1 MVRVL
6 LGGAGGAA
14 SLGFAR
20 SLRASGKP
28 YHLIGMNTSA
38 ADLLLADVDEHH
50 LVPAATSPDYPDALF
65 QLLQRTHPDFVHVQP
80 DPEVF
85 RLSLLRH
92 VVRGSGAAY
101 LLPDHDAIVTCQD
114 KWLSYERWRAA
125 ELPLPETRL
134 LGGADD
140 LALAFDELGDEL
152 WLREIRGAGGAGSL
166 RTRDRDL
173 ARSWI
178 GSRDGWGR
186 FTAAECLTARSVTW
200 QSIWYEGELVVAQ
213 TRRRLRWAYG
223 ANAPTGVSGITGIGE
238 TTSDA
243 RVDEVAE
250 RAVRAVTAKPHGI
263 FGVDLT
269 YDLSGEPCPTE
280 INVGRFFT
288 THEFFTRAGLNM
300 PDIYVTV
307 ALRGQWPS
315 LDRKVNPL
323 PDGLIWVRSMDV
335 EPVLSTVE
343 ELERLGVSASP

>member
-1 MVRVL
+1 MIRVL

-14 SLGFAR
+14 SIGFAR

-38 ADLLLADVDEHH
+38 ADLLLAGTDEQH
-50 LVPAATSPDYPDALF
+50 LVPAASSPEYPDALF
-65 QLLQRTHPDFVHVQP
+65 QLLQRTRPDFVHVQP
-80 DPEVF
+80 DPEVL

-92 VVRGSGAAY
+92 IVRGSGAAY
-101 LLPDHDAIVTCQD
+101 LLPDHETIVICQD
-114 KWLSYERWRAA
+114 KWLSYQRWSAA
-125 ELPLPETRL
+125 GLPLPQTRL
-134 LGGADD
+134 LGEPAE
-140 LALAFDELGDEL
+140 LERAFVELGEEL
-152 WLREIRGAGGAGSL
+152 WLREITGAGGAGSL

-178 GSRDGWGR
+178 ASRHGWRR
-186 FTAAECLTARSVTW
+186 FTAAECLTDQSVTW
-200 QSIWYEGELVVAQ
+200 LSIWYGGELVVAQ

-243 RVDEVAE
+243 RVDDVAG
-250 RAVRAVTAKPHGI
+250 RAIAAVSAKPHGI

-269 YDLSGEPCPTE
+269 YDREGEPCPTE

-300 PDIYVTV
+300 PDICV
-307 ALRGQWPS
+307 ALAVRGEKPE
-315 LDRKVNPL
+315 LERKVNPL
-323 PDGLIWVRSMDV
+323 PDRLIWVRSMDV
-335 EPVLSTVE
+335 EPVLSTVD
-343 ELERLGVSASP
+343 ELERFAASASP